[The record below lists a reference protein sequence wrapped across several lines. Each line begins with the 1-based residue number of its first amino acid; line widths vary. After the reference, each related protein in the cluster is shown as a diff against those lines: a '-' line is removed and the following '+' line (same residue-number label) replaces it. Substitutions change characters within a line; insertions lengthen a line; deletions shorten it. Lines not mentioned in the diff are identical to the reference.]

1 MSEERIRVF
10 REIVIVVVLSLVLV
24 STLSIKAVN
33 ASSGQATLRPT
44 DDTYADSSNPGSNY
58 GGLGYLQVMNYRTTY
73 SSDNMIIWLKF
84 DLSSIPDGAVIDE
97 ATISLYASLV
107 GETYNVQACSS
118 SNNSWTELSL
128 TYDNMPN
135 YNTTSMDSVLVASAN
150 QWYNWTVVDA
160 VGNALSGNPK
170 SVTIVMQEPNPHSS
184 VAWVWFDSKESKVYL
199 NLGIDYRPELTIHW
213 SSVVPEFPTFL
224 LLPLFMTATLV
235 GVTLYKKKV
244 ISYKKALVMLKEEY
258 EK

>member
-24 STLSIKAVN
+24 SALGVKAVY
-33 ASSGQATLRPT
+33 ASSGQVTLRPT
-44 DDTYADSSNPGSNY
+44 DDTFADSSNPGSNY
-58 GGLGYLQVMNYRTTY
+58 GGLGYLQVMNYQSAY
-73 SSDNMIIWLKF
+73 SSDTMIIWLRF
-84 DLSSIPDGAVIDE
+84 DLSSIPEGAVIDG
-97 ATISLYASLV
+97 ATLSLYASLV
-107 GETYNVQACSS
+107 GETYTVQACSS

-128 TYDNMPN
+128 TNGNMPN

-160 VGNALSGNPK
+160 VENALSGNPK

-184 VAWVWFDSKESKVYL
+184 AAWLWFDSKESQVYPS
-199 NLGIDYRPELTIHW
+199 LGIDYRPELTIHW

-224 LLPLFMTATLV
+224 VLPFFMMATLI
-235 GVTLYKKKV
+235 GVTLYKKK
-244 ISYKKALVMLKEEY
+244 SHASQKRARNSH
-258 EK
+258 